1 LDHNP
6 LGAFAAPSSL
16 PAGLRASPCAWL
28 YSLVRPCAYSLAN
41 KGPAAL
47 LFSAGAFRLR
57 PPLTEA
63 LASLAVLPP
72 PPLTE
77 ALGPLAVLPR

>member
-1 LDHNP
+1 
-6 LGAFAAPSSL
+6 
-16 PAGLRASPCAWL
+16 
-28 YSLVRPCAYSLAN
+28 
-41 KGPAAL
+41 
-47 LFSAGAFRLR
+47 LR